1 MSAPVYFLTLSLM
14 LGTVLAIFAMRYFSS
29 LTQARSRIAQELS
42 YREMAEQSTAAQ
54 AEAASTMEDLKA
66 RIARIE
72 AILKEVE

>member
-29 LTQARSRIAQELS
+29 LTQARARIAQELS

-54 AEAASTMEDLKA
+54 AEAASTLEDLKT